1 MATGNI
7 YIISA
12 ASGTGKTSLVHEL
25 IKQVPNVEMSISY
38 TTREKRNGEKN
49 GVDYFFV
56 SEKEFG
62 EMVEKRDFLE
72 YAIVF
77 NKNYGTSKS
86 QIEKVLAEG
95 KDVILEIDWQ
105 GAQQVRNRVE
115 GTIGLFILPPSL
127 KALKQRIIDRGQDS
141 EEVVAHRLRAA
152 SSEISHYNEYDF
164 LIVNDDFN
172 QAVEDLKAV
181 VLSQRYRLDKQSK
194 NLKPLL
200 DELLD

>member
-1 MATGNI
+1 MTTGNI

-25 IKQVPNVEMSISY
+25 INQVPNVEMSVSY
-38 TTREKRNGEKN
+38 TTREKRNGEID
-49 GVDYFFV
+49 GVDYYFV

-77 NKNYGTSKS
+77 NKSYGTSKS
-86 QIEKVLAEG
+86 QIEKVLAQG

-105 GAQQVRNRVE
+105 GAQQVRSKMD
-115 GTIGLFILPPSL
+115 GTIGLFILPPSFA
-127 KALKQRIIDRGQDS
+127 ALKQRIVGRGQDS
-141 EEVVAHRLRAA
+141 DEVVAHRLRAA
-152 SSEISHYNEYDF
+152 SSEISHYPEYDF

-172 QAVEDLKAV
+172 KAVDDLKSVIIA
-181 VLSQRYRLDKQSK
+181 QRYRCDKQTK

-200 DELLD
+200 EELLG